1 MTHGRSLSHYETT
14 ELLKKSTL
22 QTREVAA
29 LLSVSPRTVERYLN
43 DGKLAFRTTPGGHRR
58 TLTQSLLRYL

>member
-1 MTHGRSLSHYETT
+1 MTHGKRLTLTETT

-43 DGKLAFRTTPGGHRR
+43 DGRLAFRTTPGGHRR
-58 TLTQSLLRYL
+58 TLTASLLKHL

>member
-1 MTHGRSLSHYETT
+1 MTHGKRLTLTETT

-58 TLTQSLLRYL
+58 TLTASLLKHL

>member
-1 MTHGRSLSHYETT
+1 MTHGRSLTPFETT
-14 ELLKKSTL
+14 ELLSKTTL

-43 DGKLAFRTTPGGHRR
+43 DGKLVFRTTPGGHRR
-58 TLTQSLLRYL
+58 TLTSSLIKYL

>member
-1 MTHGRSLSHYETT
+1 
-14 ELLKKSTL
+14 L

>member
-1 MTHGRSLSHYETT
+1 MTHGLSLSPYETT

-29 LLSVSPRTVERYLN
+29 LLSVSPRTVVPE
-43 DGKLAFRTTPGGHRR
+43 KVSVA
-58 TLTQSLLRYL
+58 LTEPAKASAPAPVAG